1 MLKQLIIA
9 SLALAAVAATS
20 AQAQNVRSVRVS
32 VAGIDWHSEIGAR
45 VILQRIRSAAAT
57 VCGPAPI
64 LIDRIR
70 LYEPCVRDVTEHTVA
85 GLNNPVL
92 TAMISNEA
100 PARLASIK

>member
-1 MLKQLIIA
+1 MFKQLAIA

-20 AQAQNVRSVRVS
+20 AQAQDVRSVRVS
-32 VAGIDWHSEIGAR
+32 VAGIDSRSEIGAR

-64 LIDRIR
+64 LIERSR

-85 GLNNPVL
+85 VLNNPVL
-92 TAMISNEA
+92 TAMIPNEV
-100 PARLASIK
+100 PAKLASAK